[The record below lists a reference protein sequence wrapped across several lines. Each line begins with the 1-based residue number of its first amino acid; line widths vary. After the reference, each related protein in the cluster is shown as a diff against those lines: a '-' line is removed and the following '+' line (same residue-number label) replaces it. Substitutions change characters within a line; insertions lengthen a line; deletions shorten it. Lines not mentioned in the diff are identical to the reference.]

1 MAERGDIAEIRERVD
16 LVELVGARVDLKR
29 SGKNWRGLCPFHTE
43 KTPSFYVYPE
53 SGNYICFSCGEK
65 GDAFSWL
72 MKTEGLDFPEAL
84 EQLAAR
90 TGVTLRRGVVRQP
103 GLDEARERVYALN
116 EEAASFYANV
126 LLTTPA
132 GEPGRRYVAERG
144 LTRATVERFS
154 LGFAPDAWDALLK
167 HLTARGHRPDALVE
181 AGLVT
186 ARDGGGYTDR
196 FRARLLFPIR
206 NRDGRI
212 VGFGGRA
219 LGDAKPKYLNTAQT
233 AVFDKSA
240 NLYAIDLAK
249 DAIRKA
255 DVAVIVEG
263 YMDAIM
269 AHQVGYPNVVA
280 SMGTALTEAQVGLLK
295 RLTKRIV
302 LALDTDAAGQG
313 AMQRWLLALQ
323 GVIEAL
329 NTEAVITPDAVLEAR
344 RNAEQV
350 IRLEQRLDT
359 EILVM
364 RMPEGKDPDEF
375 LRAHAADWPALVAS
389 AEPFLDYLIQAVV
402 AQVNPADARAKSA
415 AVEQLAP
422 LIRLLPNEIQQHHY
436 IDLLAR
442 MLRLPDTIIASTVR
456 KSSLTR
462 RGPGHGQPGGPR
474 REEPAVPE
482 AGVHARPAVTRE
494 GHLLGLLLAYPEVA
508 HDLLDEIRAD
518 DFVETTNRLLWE
530 ALRAAAGAD
539 ARLRSADFLATLENE
554 ELREAAA
561 GLVAALGERPE
572 HFPVLLRQEARDTL
586 RLLRQELHDA
596 QFRQLRGAIAEA
608 SGADDREALAALT
621 AQLAALLAARR
632 AFDPAP
638 SPYFHDIRTVAEK
651 R

>member
-16 LVELVGARVDLKR
+16 MVELVGARVDLKR
-29 SGKNWRGLCPFHTE
+29 SGKNWKGLCPFHQE
-43 KTPSFYVYPE
+43 RTPSFYVYPE

-302 LALDTDAAGQG
+302 LALDADAAGQAATLRGIETMRG
-313 AMQRWLLALQ
+313 ALDYDTVAT
-323 GVIEAL
+323 V
-329 NTEAVITPDAVLEAR
+329 DARQLVRFER
-344 RNAEQV
+344 R
-350 IRLEQRLDT
+350 LST
-359 EILVM
+359 EILVLSV
-364 RMPEGKDPDEF
+364 PEGKDPDEF
-375 LRAHAADWPALVAS
+375 LRAHPEGWPALVS
-389 AEPFLDYLIQAVV
+389 GAEPLLDFVIRAVV
-402 AQVNPADARAKSA
+402 APVDLNDAKAKSA

-422 LIRLLPNEIQQHHY
+422 LIRELPDDIQRHHY
-436 IDLLAR
+436 IGVVAR
-442 MLRLPDTIIASTVR
+442 ALRLPEAAILSTMR
-456 KSSLTR
+456 KSALTR
-462 RGPGHGQPGGPR
+462 KGAAQGLGQAGGAGRGLGPAAQDDGR
-474 REEPAVPE
+474 R
-482 AGVHARPAVTRE
+482 ARSGSTRE
-494 GHLLGLLLAYPEVA
+494 DHLLGLLLAYPDVA
-508 HDLLDEIRAD
+508 HDLREEVRAD

-530 ALRAAAGAD
+530 ALLAAAAAD
-539 ARLRSADFLATLENE
+539 PRLKSPDFVAGIANE

-572 HFPVLLRQEARDTL
+572 QFPGPLRQEARDTL
-586 RLLRQELHDA
+586 RLLRHELHDA
-596 QFRQLRGAIAEA
+596 QLRQLQGAIVEA
-608 SGADDREALAALT
+608 SGADDREALSALM